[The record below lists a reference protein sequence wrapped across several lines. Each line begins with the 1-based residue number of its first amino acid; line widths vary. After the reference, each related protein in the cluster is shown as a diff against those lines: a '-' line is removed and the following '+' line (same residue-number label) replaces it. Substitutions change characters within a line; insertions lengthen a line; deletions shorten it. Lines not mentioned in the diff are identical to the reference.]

1 MAAAVAG
8 DITVAAD
15 IAAAADT
22 VVVTTVIVAGA
33 DGTGRDFIRAS
44 DSIPPTDMDTDT
56 ALDTESGPTI
66 PFGTKGQ
73 RRFTQNRRS

>member
-15 IAAAADT
+15 IAAAAGITAADT
-22 VVVTTVIVAGA
+22 VVATTVTVAGA

-56 ALDTESGPTI
+56 E
-66 PFGTKGQ
+66 
-73 RRFTQNRRS
+73 